1 MALSFL
7 GETEM
12 IPDAQCLGVTF
23 RQSVSKFPNS
33 TALRFSDGADIRQ
46 LSFAEVDREIKAWMV
61 YLRGRGLK
69 LGDRVA
75 AISPKSPN
83 HYRMFYACW
92 NLGLIAVP
100 VCETLSDQEMA
111 FIIQDCE
118 PAIILADDS
127 CLKRATA
134 NAGNFPVVNWNDIP
148 LESTESAENAEF
160 SVDEVAALIYTS
172 GSTGMPKG
180 VMLTHRNLWVN
191 AYSILENYHVSPK
204 DNLFSVLPYW
214 HAFALSTEICCTMM
228 SGACLSIPK
237 DIRDFKKNLSKY
249 QPSFILVV
257 PRVVDGLKAALDK
270 AIRDAKPRQRALIEK
285 AIYNASRIFTAG
297 PELNGGILRYVTH
310 YLFYD
315 PLIFRRFRKAFGGRL
330 RAIVSG
336 GAPLDLEQQIFFK
349 YIGISLLQGYGLSE
363 ASPVVSSN
371 LWDRHRLG
379 SCGPVMTWL
388 LPENGGDYTFKD
400 EDGNLGKNLHGQ
412 LLIKGQCVMK
422 GYWRHTD
429 ASAKT
434 MENGWL
440 NTGDMGHC
448 DANGYLFIHGRKG
461 NMIVLNGG
469 EKLHPE
475 HVEDAVKN
483 SPLVSEAMVIGD
495 KCKNVYVCVNVPKE
509 VRAKHT
515 PEELHDLLKEDLVK
529 YTKDLTPLQKP
540 KDVLVLPDFSM
551 DDGTL
556 TATFKVRRY
565 KIMEKY
571 RPQIEEFLMANGE
584 EIATKRELS
593 IASSKVLE
601 SLDAED
607 AIVGLDN
614 GLK

>member
-1 MALSFL
+1 
-7 GETEM
+7 
-12 IPDAQCLGVTF
+12 
-23 RQSVSKFPNS
+23 
-33 TALRFSDGADIRQ
+33 
-46 LSFAEVDREIKAWMV
+46 
-61 YLRGRGLK
+61 
-69 LGDRVA
+69 
-75 AISPKSPN
+75 
-83 HYRMFYACW
+83 
-92 NLGLIAVP
+92 
-100 VCETLSDQEMA
+100 
-111 FIIQDCE
+111 
-118 PAIILADDS
+118 
-127 CLKRATA
+127 
-134 NAGNFPVVNWNDIP
+134 
-148 LESTESAENAEF
+148 
-160 SVDEVAALIYTS
+160 
-172 GSTGMPKG
+172 
-180 VMLTHRNLWVN
+180 
-191 AYSILENYHVSPK
+191 
-204 DNLFSVLPYW
+204 
-214 HAFALSTEICCTMM
+214 
-228 SGACLSIPK
+228 
-237 DIRDFKKNLSKY
+237 
-249 QPSFILVV
+249 
-257 PRVVDGLKAALDK
+257 
-270 AIRDAKPRQRALIEK
+270 
-285 AIYNASRIFTAG
+285 
-297 PELNGGILRYVTH
+297 
-310 YLFYD
+310 
-315 PLIFRRFRKAFGGRL
+315 
-330 RAIVSG
+330 
-336 GAPLDLEQQIFFK
+336 
-349 YIGISLLQGYGLSE
+349 
-363 ASPVVSSN
+363 
-371 LWDRHRLG
+371 
-379 SCGPVMTWL
+379 

-400 EDGNLGKNLHGQ
+400 EDGKLGKNLHGQ

-434 MENGWL
+434 MEDGWL

-515 PEELHDLLKEDLVK
+515 PEELHDLLKDDLVK

-551 DDGTL
+551 EDGTL

-571 RPQIEEFLMANGE
+571 RQQIEEFLMANGE